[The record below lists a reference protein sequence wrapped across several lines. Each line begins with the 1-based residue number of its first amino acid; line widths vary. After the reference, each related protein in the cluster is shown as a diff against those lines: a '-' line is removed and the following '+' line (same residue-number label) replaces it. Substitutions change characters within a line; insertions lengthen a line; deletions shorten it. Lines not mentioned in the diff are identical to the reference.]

1 MNAKYKNLY
10 QELVSR
16 DMTDLDENSFYN
28 EYSQND
34 EKFSE
39 LYSYLDSNELT
50 DLDPET
56 FKLEYFG
63 TPIIKKKAK
72 SKVRI
77 QIRKLV
83 HRSGYPQR
91 LQGSWSLLYT
101 FFQVILGHYTEKKV
115 TLG

>member
-16 DMTDLDENSFYN
+16 EMTDLDENSFYN

-34 EKFSE
+34 EKFSK
-39 LYSYLDSNELT
+39 LYSYLQTNKMTS
-50 DLDPET
+50 LDPET

-72 SKVRI
+72 SKVRN
-77 QIRKLV
+77 QIRKMV